1 VGLIVERRAEICELR
16 LDAAPGNIIDRDVC
30 RAYTEAVSD
39 HGKDPH
45 LKAFLFT
52 AAGKHFSY
60 GASVEQHVKGEVE
73 SFLPAFHELFYALM
87 DVGVPTVAAV
97 QGMCLGGAFE
107 LAAYCNFLIAEKSS
121 GFAVPEIQ
129 LGVLPPV
136 ACAILPWRMPGA
148 VAEDLVL
155 TGRRMMAEEAARLGL
170 VTELCEEGELGGA
183 TERFLEKRIRP
194 LSGVAL
200 RMTHR
205 GVRAPFEKAVRAHIA
220 ELERTYLNELM
231 ASKDANE
238 GIAAFLEKRKPAW
251 TDT

>member
-1 VGLIVERRAEICELR
+1 
-16 LDAAPGNIIDRDVC
+16 
-30 RAYTEAVSD
+30 
-39 HGKDPH
+39 
-45 LKAFLFT
+45 
-52 AAGKHFSY
+52 
-60 GASVEQHVKGEVE
+60 
-73 SFLPAFHELFYALM
+73 
-87 DVGVPTVAAV
+87 
-97 QGMCLGGAFE
+97 
-107 LAAYCNFLIAEKSS
+107 
-121 GFAVPEIQ
+121 
-129 LGVLPPV
+129 
-136 ACAILPWRMPGA
+136 MPGA